1 MISCMDCQLSIR
13 GVRVSMIVKKGDMGI
28 GFVKL

>member
-1 MISCMDCQLSIR
+1 MISCMDCQLSIL

-28 GFVKL
+28 RSVNL